1 MKLIILTALMMLL
14 PISAMAQQRLSV
26 DVTTV
31 QVAQGKKITT
41 SRSLYL
47 HPDGRLVVEQH
58 APLHLISLTNRLGEM
73 RIYDPSNNQV
83 AAINNREM
91 ASNKEMVSIFSS
103 GDYADME
110 LNNYGFAQSDVR
122 NEDGLIIKTFNTLGN
137 TNGVHTVELVFQKQ
151 VPICMIYYGGG
162 GEVMR
167 KVYFS
172 RYEYGRIPMPMRIT
186 EIEYTSPQDSLVRL
200 STYTNLLTGREASSE
215 MFDFQI
221 PADAIRNDVD
231 LNNILQQQ

>member
-1 MKLIILTALMMLL
+1 MKLRILTALLVLL

-31 QVAQGKKITT
+31 QVSQGKKVTT

-58 APLHLISLTNRLGEM
+58 APLHLVSLTNRLGEM
-73 RIYDPSNNQV
+73 RIYDPKNNQV

-91 ASNKEMVSIFSS
+91 GSDKEMVSIFAS
-103 GDYADME
+103 GDYADMA
-110 LNNYGFAQSDVR
+110 LNDYGFTQSDVR
-122 NEDGLIIKTFNTLGN
+122 NEDGLIIKTFEAVKSAG
-137 TNGVHTVELVFQKQ
+137 GVHSVELVLQNH
-151 VPICMIYYGGG
+151 VPICMIYYDGGG
-162 GEVMR
+162 NVMR

-221 PADAIRNDVD
+221 PADAVRNDVD